1 MKPFPT
7 PYTVELLPFVAGA
20 RDARNNVMDTFAEP
34 IPWKVRGWSRTTGE
48 SKGEHANRI
57 TFDIELLVEFENPSS
72 MRDRVRISSGRDAG
86 VYEIVGY
93 SGFGNS
99 PWPKVSGA
107 VANLKRVTG

>member
-20 RDARNNVMDTFAEP
+20 RDARNNVTDTFAEP
-34 IPWKVRGWSRTTGE
+34 VPWKVRGWSRTTGE
-48 SKGEHANRI
+48 SKGEHVDRL
-57 TFDIELLVEFENPSS
+57 TFDIELLIDFDNPSS
-72 MRDRVRISSGRDAG
+72 MRDRVRIPAGPDAG

-93 SGFGNS
+93 AGYGNS

-107 VANLKRVTG
+107 VVNLKRVTG